1 MSFHPV
7 MPYGTEQWHRSRRV
21 TLPEGPEFSYTAE
34 NRQRFEEFAAHY
46 PPQHRKAAVLHAL
59 YAGLHPETV
68 VKVDALAELG
78 RLDLDQHLSSQ
89 RSNGLRAMVN
99 RIRAIAQGALEQA

>member
-1 MSFHPV
+1 
-7 MPYGTEQWHRSRRV
+7 
-21 TLPEGPEFSYTAE
+21 
-34 NRQRFEEFAAHY
+34 
-46 PPQHRKAAVLHAL
+46 
-59 YAGLHPETV
+59 V